1 MLKLDRQ
8 DIKLAVNILDA
19 FECAKE
25 ALKLL
30 PHLPPKIKPVYFRIL
45 NVIFLIRDETGS
57 VRISDI
63 SKTSGIL
70 PPNTTKLVNEL
81 VELNIVKK
89 TCSDFDKR
97 VVLVRTTALGE
108 QYIQKHVIDVHKS
121 LQDEFLK
128 ISESDR
134 SIMIETIHKVYQAV
148 KKVYKN
154 YND

>member
-1 MLKLDRQ
+1 MDRQ

-45 NVIFLIRDETGS
+45 NVIYQIRDETGS

-63 SKTSGIL
+63 SKASGIL
-70 PPNTTKLVNEL
+70 LPNTTRLINEL
-81 VELNIVKK
+81 VKLNIVEK
-89 TCSDFDKR
+89 TCSDSDKR

-108 QYIQKHVIDVHKS
+108 QYLQKHVLDIYKS

-134 SIMIETIHKVYQAV
+134 RAMIETIHKVYQAM
-148 KKVYKN
+148 KKVYQDN
-154 YND
+154 NG

>member
-1 MLKLDRQ
+1 MDRQ

-45 NVIFLIRDETGS
+45 NVIYQIRDETGS

-63 SKTSGIL
+63 SKASGIL
-70 PPNTTKLVNEL
+70 LPNTTRLINEL
-81 VELNIVKK
+81 VKLNVVEK
-89 TCSDFDKR
+89 TCSDSDKR

-108 QYIQKHVIDVHKS
+108 QYLQKHVLDVHKS

-134 SIMIETIHKVYQAV
+134 STMIETIHKVYQAM
-148 KKVYKN
+148 KKVYQDN
-154 YND
+154 ND